1 MNENRKKLNG
11 RSSRQSR
18 ERTEL
23 MEKFLKD
30 LEEFLSRDY
39 MLNVVADRISEEYA
53 AAPDDYEP
61 TDEDL
66 EEQAKE
72 EAEFRRDIIRER
84 KYNVFRKYLQ
94 QGIELKKDDP
104 DSELFKTAK
113 QLLEL
118 LDQAE
123 SDISSISRRQL
134 RKYKTDFSIYTQL
147 LDSELT
153 KQIVLKK
160 PAETEQEN
168 KDAKR
173 EREGMIQPK
182 PPEIFQKILW
192 IQKYGR
198 KHWKLVSLAILIVL
212 CIWILSK
219 INLFS

>member
-23 MEKFLKD
+23 TEKFLKD

-39 MLNVVADRISEEYA
+39 LLNVVADRISEEYT

-84 KYNVFRKYLQ
+84 KYNVLRKFLQ
-94 QGIELKKDDP
+94 RGIELKKDDP
-104 DSELFKTAK
+104 GSKLFKTAE

-123 SDISSISRRQL
+123 SDISSIDKHQSRRYATL
-134 RKYKTDFSIYTQL
+134 VPMYVQL

-153 KQIVLKK
+153 KQTVLKK

-168 KDAKR
+168 KYAKR
-173 EREGMIQPK
+173 EREEMIQPK
-182 PPEIFQKILW
+182 PPDIFQKILW

-198 KHWKLVSLAILIVL
+198 KHWKLVSFAILILL
-212 CIWILSK
+212 CIWFLSK